1 MGERELTMVNTN
13 IAPQWQRFNGGNW
26 AVLEA
31 AVRTYSARN
40 NRELFIFTGTGNIHR
55 GMQSLQMTILHCS
68 LHPASIIALFNS
80 WRVFS
85 HVWSTI
91 RLMRYSSTNYEVRSS
106 HSTKARKLENVTT
119 GWRKGAINSKV
130 HS

>member
-40 NRELFIFTGTGNIHR
+40 NRELFIFTGTGNIQRHAVP
-55 GMQSLQMTILHCS
+55 SNDNTALLI
-68 LHPASIIALFNS
+68 ASCLNNS
-80 WRVFS
+80 FV
-85 HVWSTI
+85 
-91 RLMRYSSTNYEVRSS
+91 
-106 HSTKARKLENVTT
+106 
-119 GWRKGAINSKV
+119 
-130 HS
+130 